1 MASIIASPSR
11 YIQGKGEMENLC
23 TYAENYGTNLFVL
36 TSPSGRK
43 RVEPFIAKGQK
54 ECQDYI

>member
-23 TYAENYGTNLFVL
+23 TYAENYGTFLF
-36 TSPSGRK
+36 
-43 RVEPFIAKGQK
+43 
-54 ECQDYI
+54 